1 MYGDRMSFFR
11 RLSMVFQQKANRA
24 LDRAEN
30 PAEALDLSY
39 EKMLENLQK
48 VRRSIA
54 DVLTSQKR
62 LEAQRDTL
70 VQQHDTLQ
78 GHARLALQQGRE
90 DLARTAL
97 SRAELLRAQI
107 DGLDPQIE
115 QLRQQEQQLEV
126 VGEKLRAKVDAFRGQ
141 RETMKAQYT
150 AAKASTQAME
160 GVTGLS
166 EQMADVSLMIDRAQG
181 KVADMQARAAAVG
194 QLAESGALDSLG
206 PGDLEARLKI
216 SQADSE
222 VDRQLLE
229 MKRQLALDAPAER
242 PRIEAAGIV
251 VRIAGDDQYRLP
263 ATARSVLEGLDEDL
277 ARAIEQDNAEDFSR
291 LTRRLV
297 TMVNDMGERLP
308 RDDVRASDLIVPA
321 ADMTLAD
328 AKKLLDPGD
337 SGPGL

>member
-1 MYGDRMSFFR
+1 
-11 RLSMVFQQKANRA
+11 V

-39 EKMLENLQK
+39 EKMLENLQA

-62 LEAQRDTL
+62 LEAQRDTM
-70 VQQHDTLQ
+70 QQQFDSLQ
-78 GHARLALQQGRE
+78 GHARLALQQGQE
-90 DLARTAL
+90 DIARTAL
-97 SRAELLRAQI
+97 GRAQLVRAQL
-107 DGLDPQIE
+107 DGLDPQID
-115 QLRQQEQQLEV
+115 QLRAQEQQLEV
-126 VGEKLRAKVDAFRGQ
+126 VGEKLRAKVEAFRSQ
-141 RETMKAQYT
+141 RETMKAQYS

-181 KVADMQARAAAVG
+181 RVADMKARAAAVG
-194 QLAESGALDSLG
+194 QLAETGALDAIG
-206 PGDLEARLKI
+206 PGDDLEARLRI
-216 SQADSE
+216 SSADAA

-229 MKRQLALDAPAER
+229 MKRQLALDAPTER
-242 PRIEAAGIV
+242 PRLEAAGIV

-263 ATARSVLEGLDEDL
+263 ANARSSLEGLDEDL
-277 ARAIEQDNAEDFSR
+277 ARAIEKDNAEDFAR

-297 TMVNDMGERLP
+297 TFVNDMGERLP

-328 AKKLLDPGD
+328 AKRLLEGGG
-337 SGPGL
+337 SGSAS

>member
-1 MYGDRMSFFR
+1 MFR
-11 RLSMVFQQKANRA
+11 RLSMVFQQKANRV
-24 LDRAEN
+24 LDKAEN

-39 EKMLENLQK
+39 EKMLENLQT

-70 VQQHDTLQ
+70 QQQFETLQ
-78 GHARLALQQGRE
+78 GHARLAVQQGQD

-97 SRAELLRAQI
+97 SRAQLVRGQI

-115 QLRQQEQQLEV
+115 ELRQQEQQLEV
-126 VGEKLRAKVDAFRGQ
+126 VGEKLRGKVEAFRGQ
-141 RETMKAQYT
+141 RETMKAQYS
-150 AAKASTQAME
+150 AAKASTRAME

-181 KVADMQARAAAVG
+181 RVADMKARAAAVG
-194 QLAESGALDSLG
+194 QLAESGALDALG
-206 PGDLEARLKI
+206 SGDLESRLRI
-216 SQADSE
+216 SSAESA
-222 VDRQLLE
+222 VDGQLLE
-229 MKRQLALDAPAER
+229 MKRQLALEAPADL
-242 PRIEAAGIV
+242 PRLEAAGIV

-263 ATARSVLEGLDEDL
+263 ANARSALEGMDEDL
-277 ARAIEQDNAEDFSR
+277 ARAIDRDSAEDFAR

-297 TMVNDMGERLP
+297 MFVNDMGERLP

-328 AKKLLDPGD
+328 AKKLLSEG
-337 SGPGL
+337 GPGAAG

>member
-1 MYGDRMSFFR
+1 MSFFR

-70 VQQHDTLQ
+70 QQQFDNLQ
-78 GHARLALQQGRE
+78 GHARLALQQGQE
-90 DLARTAL
+90 DVARTAL
-97 SRAELLRAQI
+97 SRAQLLRGQI

-194 QLAESGALDSLG
+194 QLAESGALDALG
-206 PGDLEARLKI
+206 PGDDLETRLKI
-216 SQADSE
+216 GQVDSE

-263 ATARSVLEGLDEDL
+263 ASARSVLEGLDEDL
-277 ARAIEQDNAEDFSR
+277 ARAIDKDNAEDFAR

-297 TMVNDMGERLP
+297 TLVNDMGERLP

-321 ADMTLAD
+321 ADMTLDD
-328 AKKLLDPGD
+328 AKKLLAEGA
-337 SGPGL
+337 SGA

>member
-1 MYGDRMSFFR
+1 MSVFR
-11 RLSMVFQQKANRA
+11 RLSMVFQQKANRV
-24 LDRAEN
+24 LDKAEN

-39 EKMLENLQK
+39 EKMLENLQR

-70 VQQHDTLQ
+70 QQQLDTLQ
-78 GHARLALQQGRE
+78 GHARLALQQGQE
-90 DLARTAL
+90 DVARTAL
-97 SRAELLRAQI
+97 TRAQLVKGQV

-126 VGEKLRAKVDAFRGQ
+126 VGEKLRAKVEAFRGQ
-141 RETMKAQYT
+141 RETMKAQYS

-181 KVADMQARAAAVG
+181 KVADMKARAAAVG
-194 QLAESGALDSLG
+194 QLAESGALDALG
-206 PGDLEARLKI
+206 PGDDLEARLRI
-216 SQADSE
+216 SSADAA

-229 MKRQLALDAPAER
+229 MKRQLALEAPQER
-242 PRIEAAGIV
+242 PRLEGAGIV

-263 ATARSVLEGLDEDL
+263 ASARSALEGLDEDL
-277 ARAIEQDNAEDFSR
+277 ARAIEHDNAEDFAR

-297 TMVNDMGERLP
+297 TLVNDMGERLP

-328 AKKLLDPGD
+328 AKKLLDAGA
-337 SGPGL
+337 SGPAS

>member
-1 MYGDRMSFFR
+1 MSVFR
-11 RLSMVFQQKANRA
+11 RLSLVFQQKANRV

-39 EKMLENLQK
+39 EKMLENLQT

-62 LEAQRDTL
+62 LEGQRDTL
-70 VQQHDTLQ
+70 QQQFDTLQ
-78 GHARLALQQGRE
+78 GQARLAVQQGQ
-90 DLARTAL
+90 DDVARTAL
-97 SRAELLRAQI
+97 SRARVVKGQI

-126 VGEKLRAKVDAFRGQ
+126 VGEKLRGKVESFRAQ
-141 RETMKAQYT
+141 RETMKAQYS

-181 KVADMQARAAAVG
+181 KVADMKARAAAVG
-194 QLAESGALDSLG
+194 QLAESGTLDALG
-206 PGDLEARLKI
+206 PGDDLEARLRI
-216 SQADSE
+216 STADSA

-229 MKRQLALDAPAER
+229 MKRQLALEAPAEH
-242 PRIEAAGIV
+242 PRLEGAGIV

-263 ATARSVLEGLDEDL
+263 ANARSALEGLDEDL
-277 ARAIEQDNAEDFSR
+277 ARAIEQDSAEDFAR

-297 TMVNDMGERLP
+297 TLVNDMGERLP
-308 RDDVRASDLIVPA
+308 RDDVRPSDLIVPA

-328 AKKLLDPGD
+328 AKTLLDAGP
-337 SGPGL
+337 SGPGGP

>member
-1 MYGDRMSFFR
+1 MSFFR

-70 VQQHDTLQ
+70 QQQHDTLQ
-78 GHARLALQQGRE
+78 GHARLALEQGRE
-90 DLARTAL
+90 DVARTAL

-107 DGLDPQIE
+107 GGLDPQIE

-160 GVTGLS
+160 GVTRLS

-194 QLAESGALDSLG
+194 QLAEGGALDALG
-206 PGDLEARLKI
+206 PGDLESQLKI
-216 SQADSE
+216 SQVDSE

-251 VRIAGDDQYRLP
+251 VRVAGDDQYRLP
-263 ATARSVLEGLDEDL
+263 ATARSVLQGLDEDL
-277 ARAIEQDNAEDFSR
+277 ARAIEHDNAEDFSR

-308 RDDVRASDLIVPA
+308 HDDVRSSDLIVPA

-328 AKKLLDPGD
+328 AKKLLAEGG
-337 SGPGL
+337 SGS

>member
-1 MYGDRMSFFR
+1 MSLFR
-11 RLSMVFQQKANRA
+11 RLSMVFQQKANRV
-24 LDRAEN
+24 LDKAEN

-39 EKMLENLQK
+39 EKMLENLQT

-70 VQQHDTLQ
+70 QQQHDTLQ
-78 GHARLALQQGRE
+78 GHARLALQQGQE
-90 DLARTAL
+90 DVARTAL
-97 SRAELLRAQI
+97 TRAELVRGQI
-107 DGLDPQIE
+107 EGLDPQIE
-115 QLRQQEQQLEV
+115 QLSQQEQQLEV
-126 VGEKLRAKVDAFRGQ
+126 VGERLRAKVEAFRGQ
-141 RETMKAQYT
+141 RETMKAQYS

-181 KVADMQARAAAVG
+181 KVADMKARAAAVG
-194 QLAESGALDSLG
+194 QLAESGALDALG
-206 PGDLEARLKI
+206 PGDDLEARLRI
-216 SQADSE
+216 SSADAA

-229 MKRQLALDAPAER
+229 MKRQLALEAPQER
-242 PRIEAAGIV
+242 PRLEGAGIV

-263 ATARSVLEGLDEDL
+263 ATARSALEGLDEDL
-277 ARAIEQDNAEDFSR
+277 ARAIEQDNAEDFAR

-297 TMVNDMGERLP
+297 TLVNDMGERLP

-328 AKKLLDPGD
+328 AKTLLDAGA
-337 SGPGL
+337 SGTPS

>member
-1 MYGDRMSFFR
+1 MSVFR
-11 RLSMVFQQKANRA
+11 RLSMVFQQKANRV
-24 LDRAEN
+24 LDKAEN

-39 EKMLENLQK
+39 EKMLENLQR

-70 VQQHDTLQ
+70 QQQLDTLQ
-78 GHARLALQQGRE
+78 GHARLALQQGQE
-90 DLARTAL
+90 DVARTAL
-97 SRAELLRAQI
+97 TRAQLVRGQV

-126 VGEKLRAKVDAFRGQ
+126 VGEKLRAKVEAFRGQ
-141 RETMKAQYT
+141 RETMKAQYS

-181 KVADMQARAAAVG
+181 KVADMKARAAAVG
-194 QLAESGALDSLG
+194 QLAESGALDALG
-206 PGDLEARLKI
+206 PGDDLEARLRI
-216 SQADSE
+216 SSTDAA
-222 VDRQLLE
+222 VDQQMLE
-229 MKRQLALDAPAER
+229 MKRQLALEAPQER
-242 PRIEAAGIV
+242 PRLEGAGIV

-263 ATARSVLEGLDEDL
+263 AGARSALEGLDEDL
-277 ARAIEQDNAEDFSR
+277 ARAIEQDNAEDFAR

-297 TMVNDMGERLP
+297 TLVNDMGERLP

-328 AKKLLDPGD
+328 AKKLLDAGA
-337 SGPGL
+337 SGPAS

>member
-1 MYGDRMSFFR
+1 MSFFR

-70 VQQHDTLQ
+70 QQQFDNLQ
-78 GHARLALQQGRE
+78 GHARLALQQGQE
-90 DLARTAL
+90 DVARTAL
-97 SRAELLRAQI
+97 SRAQLLRGQI

-194 QLAESGALDSLG
+194 QLAESGALDALG
-206 PGDLEARLKI
+206 PGDDLETRLKI
-216 SQADSE
+216 GQVDSE

-263 ATARSVLEGLDEDL
+263 ASARSVLEGLDEDL
-277 ARAIEQDNAEDFSR
+277 ARAIDKDNADDFAR

-297 TMVNDMGERLP
+297 TLVNDMGERLP

-321 ADMTLAD
+321 ADMTLDD
-328 AKKLLDPGD
+328 AKKLLAEGG
-337 SGPGL
+337 SGA

>member
-1 MYGDRMSFFR
+1 MSFFR

-39 EKMLENLQK
+39 ERMLENLQK

-70 VQQHDTLQ
+70 QQQFDSLQ
-78 GHARLALQQGRE
+78 GHARAQ
-90 DLARTAL
+90 
-97 SRAELLRAQI
+97 LLRTQI

-115 QLRQQEQQLEV
+115 QLRQQEQQLEA

-194 QLAESGALDSLG
+194 QLAETGALDALG
-206 PGDLEARLKI
+206 PGDDLESRLKI
-216 SQADSE
+216 SAVDSE

-277 ARAIEQDNAEDFSR
+277 ARALEADNAEDFAR

-297 TMVNDMGERLP
+297 TLVNDMGERLP

-321 ADMTLAD
+321 ADMTVAE
-328 AKKLLDPGD
+328 AKTPLGPGG
-337 SGPGL
+337 SGPAS

>member
-1 MYGDRMSFFR
+1 MSLFR
-11 RLSMVFQQKANRA
+11 RLSMVFQQKANKA

-54 DVLTSQKR
+54 DVLTSEKR

-70 VQQHDTLQ
+70 QGQFETLQ
-78 GHARLALQQGRE
+78 AHARTALQQGQE
-90 DLARTAL
+90 DVARTAL
-97 SRAELLRAQI
+97 QRAQLVRAQV
-107 DGLDPQIE
+107 DGLGPQID
-115 QLRQQEQQLEV
+115 QLREQEQQLEV
-126 VGEKLRAKVDAFRGQ
+126 VGEKLRAKVEAFRSQ
-141 RETMKAQYT
+141 RETMKAQYS

-181 KVADMQARAAAVG
+181 RVADMKARAAAVG
-194 QLAESGALDSLG
+194 QLAESGALDALG
-206 PGDLEARLKI
+206 PGDDLGAKLRI
-216 SQADSE
+216 ST
-222 VDRQLLE
+222 VDAAVDQQLLE
-229 MKRQLALDAPAER
+229 MKRQLALEAPGQA
-242 PRIEAAGIV
+242 PRLESAGIV
-251 VRIAGDDQYRLP
+251 VRIAGDEQYRLP
-263 ATARSVLEGLDEDL
+263 ASARSALEGLDEDL

-297 TMVNDMGERLP
+297 TMVSDMGERLP
-308 RDDVRASDLIVPA
+308 HDDVRASDLIVPS

-328 AKKLLDPGD
+328 AKRLLEEGGAPS
-337 SGPGL
+337 SG

>member
-1 MYGDRMSFFR
+1 MSFFR

-39 EKMLENLQK
+39 ERMLENLQK

-70 VQQHDTLQ
+70 QQQFDSLQ
-78 GHARLALQQGRE
+78 GHARLALQQEKE
-90 DLARTAL
+90 DVARTAL
-97 SRAELLRAQI
+97 SRAQLLRTQI

-115 QLRQQEQQLEV
+115 QLRQQEQQLEA

-194 QLAESGALDSLG
+194 QLAETGALDALG
-206 PGDLEARLKI
+206 PGDDLESRLKI
-216 SQADSE
+216 SAVASE

-277 ARAIEQDNAEDFSR
+277 ARALQADHAEDFAR

-297 TMVNDMGERLP
+297 TLVNDMGERLP

-321 ADMTLAD
+321 ADMTVAE
-328 AKKLLDPGD
+328 AKT
-337 SGPGL
+337 

>member
-1 MYGDRMSFFR
+1 MSFFR

-39 EKMLENLQK
+39 ERMLENLQK

-70 VQQHDTLQ
+70 QQQFDSLQ
-78 GHARLALQQGRE
+78 GHARLALQQEKE
-90 DLARTAL
+90 DVARTAL
-97 SRAELLRAQI
+97 SRAQLLRTQI

-115 QLRQQEQQLEV
+115 QLRQQEQQLEA

-194 QLAESGALDSLG
+194 QLAETGALDALG
-206 PGDLEARLKI
+206 PGDDLESRLKI
-216 SQADSE
+216 SAVASE

-229 MKRQLALDAPAER
+229 MKRQLALDAPVER

-277 ARAIEQDNAEDFSR
+277 ARALEADNAEDFAR

-297 TMVNDMGERLP
+297 TLVNDMGERLP

-321 ADMTLAD
+321 ADMTVAE
-328 AKKLLDPGD
+328 AKTLLGPGG
-337 SGPGL
+337 SGPAS

>member
-1 MYGDRMSFFR
+1 MSVFR
-11 RLSMVFQQKANRA
+11 RLSMVFQQKANRV
-24 LDRAEN
+24 LDKAEN

-39 EKMLENLQK
+39 EKMLENLQR

-70 VQQHDTLQ
+70 QQQLDTLQ
-78 GHARLALQQGRE
+78 GHARLALQQGQE
-90 DLARTAL
+90 DVARTAL
-97 SRAELLRAQI
+97 TRAQLVRGQV

-126 VGEKLRAKVDAFRGQ
+126 VGEKLRAKVEAFRGQ
-141 RETMKAQYT
+141 RETMKAQYS

-181 KVADMQARAAAVG
+181 KVADMKARAAAVG
-194 QLAESGALDSLG
+194 QLAESGALDALG
-206 PGDLEARLKI
+206 PGDDLEARLRI
-216 SQADSE
+216 SSTDAA
-222 VDRQLLE
+222 VDQQMLE
-229 MKRQLALDAPAER
+229 MKRQLALEAPQER
-242 PRIEAAGIV
+242 PRLEGAGIV

-263 ATARSVLEGLDEDL
+263 SSARSALEGLDEDL
-277 ARAIEQDNAEDFSR
+277 ARAIEQDNAEDFAR

-297 TMVNDMGERLP
+297 TLVNDMGERLP

-328 AKKLLDPGD
+328 AKKLLDAGA
-337 SGPGL
+337 SGPAS

>member
-1 MYGDRMSFFR
+1 MSVFR
-11 RLSMVFQQKANRA
+11 RLSMVFQQKANRV
-24 LDRAEN
+24 LDKAEN

-39 EKMLENLQK
+39 EKMLENLQR

-70 VQQHDTLQ
+70 QQQLDTLQ
-78 GHARLALQQGRE
+78 GHARLALQQGQE
-90 DLARTAL
+90 DVARTAL
-97 SRAELLRAQI
+97 TRAQLVKGQV

-126 VGEKLRAKVDAFRGQ
+126 VGEKLRAKVEAFRGQ
-141 RETMKAQYT
+141 RETMKAQYS

-181 KVADMQARAAAVG
+181 KVADMKARAAAVG
-194 QLAESGALDSLG
+194 QLAESGALDALG
-206 PGDLEARLKI
+206 PGDDLEARLRI
-216 SQADSE
+216 SSADAV

-229 MKRQLALDAPAER
+229 MKRQLALEAPQER
-242 PRIEAAGIV
+242 PRLEGAGIV

-263 ATARSVLEGLDEDL
+263 ASARSALEGLDEDL
-277 ARAIEQDNAEDFSR
+277 ARAIEHDNAEDFAR

-297 TMVNDMGERLP
+297 TLVNDMGERLP

-328 AKKLLDPGD
+328 AKKLLDAGA
-337 SGPGL
+337 SGPAS

>member
-1 MYGDRMSFFR
+1 MSFFR

-90 DLARTAL
+90 DVARTAL

-115 QLRQQEQQLEV
+115 QLRQQEQQLET

-194 QLAESGALDSLG
+194 QLAESGALDALG
-206 PGDLEARLKI
+206 PGDDLEARLKI
-216 SQADSE
+216 SSVGSE

-242 PRIEAAGIV
+242 PRLEGAGIV

-277 ARAIEQDNAEDFSR
+277 ARAIDQDNAEDFAR

-337 SGPGL
+337 SGTAP

>member
-1 MYGDRMSFFR
+1 MSVFR
-11 RLSMVFQQKANRA
+11 RLSMVFQQKANRV

-70 VQQHDTLQ
+70 RQQLDMLE
-78 GHARLALQQGRE
+78 GHARRAVEQGR
-90 DLARTAL
+90 DDVARTAL
-97 SRAELLRAQI
+97 TRAQVI
-107 DGLDPQIE
+107 RGQLEGLDPQID

-126 VGEKLRAKVDAFRGQ
+126 VGERLRGKVEAFRSQ
-141 RETMKAQYT
+141 RETMKAQYS

-181 KVADMQARAAAVG
+181 RIADMRARAAAVG
-194 QLAESGALDSLG
+194 QLAETGALDVLG
-206 PGDLEARLKI
+206 PGGGDLEATLRI
-216 SQADSE
+216 STVEAA
-222 VDRQLLE
+222 VDHRLLE
-229 MKRQLALDAPAER
+229 MKRQLTLEAPAPA
-242 PRIEAAGIV
+242 PRLEGAGIV
-251 VRIAGDDQYRLP
+251 VRIAGDEQYRLP
-263 ATARSVLEGLDEDL
+263 ASARSVLEGLDEDL
-277 ARAIEQDNAEDFSR
+277 GRAIERDNGEDFAR

-297 TMVNDMGERLP
+297 TMVHDMGERLP

-321 ADMTLAD
+321 SDMTLAD
-328 AKKLLDPGD
+328 AKRLLEEGGTA
-337 SGPGL
+337 SGG

>member
-1 MYGDRMSFFR
+1 MSFFR

-39 EKMLENLQK
+39 ERMLENLQK

-70 VQQHDTLQ
+70 QQQFDSLQ
-78 GHARLALQQGRE
+78 GHARLALQQEKE
-90 DLARTAL
+90 DVARTAL
-97 SRAELLRAQI
+97 SRAQLLRTQI

-115 QLRQQEQQLEV
+115 QLRQQEQQLEA

-194 QLAESGALDSLG
+194 QLAETGALDALG
-206 PGDLEARLKI
+206 PGDDLESRLKI
-216 SQADSE
+216 SAVASE

-229 MKRQLALDAPAER
+229 MKRQLALDAPVER

-277 ARAIEQDNAEDFSR
+277 ARALEADNAEDFAR

-297 TMVNDMGERLP
+297 TLVNDMGERLP

-321 ADMTLAD
+321 ADMTVAE
-328 AKKLLDPGD
+328 AKTPLGPGG
-337 SGPGL
+337 SGPAS

>member
-1 MYGDRMSFFR
+1 MSFFR

-70 VQQHDTLQ
+70 QQQHDTLQ
-78 GHARLALQQGRE
+78 GHARLALEQGRE
-90 DLARTAL
+90 DVARTAL

-107 DGLDPQIE
+107 GGLDPQIE

-194 QLAESGALDSLG
+194 QLAEGGALDALG
-206 PGDLEARLKI
+206 PGDLESQLKI
-216 SQADSE
+216 SQVDSE

-251 VRIAGDDQYRLP
+251 VRVAGDDQYRLP
-263 ATARSVLEGLDEDL
+263 ATARSVLQGLDEDL
-277 ARAIEQDNAEDFSR
+277 ARAIEHDNAEDFSR

-308 RDDVRASDLIVPA
+308 HDDVRSSDLIVPA

-328 AKKLLDPGD
+328 AKKLLAEGG
-337 SGPGL
+337 SGS

>member
-1 MYGDRMSFFR
+1 MSFFR

-70 VQQHDTLQ
+70 RQQFDNLQ
-78 GHARLALQQGRE
+78 GHARLALQQGQE
-90 DLARTAL
+90 DVARTAL
-97 SRAELLRAQI
+97 SRAQLLRGQI

-194 QLAESGALDSLG
+194 QLAESGALDALG
-206 PGDLEARLKI
+206 PGDDLETRLKI
-216 SQADSE
+216 GQVDSE

-263 ATARSVLEGLDEDL
+263 ASARSVLEGLDEDL
-277 ARAIEQDNAEDFSR
+277 ARAIDKDNAEDFAR

-297 TMVNDMGERLP
+297 TLVNDMGERLP

-321 ADMTLAD
+321 ADMTLDD
-328 AKKLLDPGD
+328 AKKLLAEGA
-337 SGPGL
+337 SGA

>member
-1 MYGDRMSFFR
+1 MSFFR

-70 VQQHDTLQ
+70 QQQFDNLQ
-78 GHARLALQQGRE
+78 GHARLGLQQGQE
-90 DLARTAL
+90 DVARTAL
-97 SRAELLRAQI
+97 SRAQLLRSQI

-194 QLAESGALDSLG
+194 QLAESGALDALG
-206 PGDLEARLKI
+206 PGDDLETRLKI
-216 SQADSE
+216 GEVDSE

-251 VRIAGDDQYRLP
+251 VRIAGDDQYRVP
-263 ATARSVLEGLDEDL
+263 ASARSVLEGLDEDL
-277 ARAIEQDNAEDFSR
+277 AHAIDKDNAEDFAR

-297 TMVNDMGERLP
+297 TLVNDMGERLP

-321 ADMTLAD
+321 ADMTLDD
-328 AKKLLDPGD
+328 AKKLLAEGG
-337 SGPGL
+337 SGA

>member
-1 MYGDRMSFFR
+1 MSFFR

-70 VQQHDTLQ
+70 RQQFDNLQ
-78 GHARLALQQGRE
+78 GHARLALQQGQE
-90 DLARTAL
+90 DVARTAL
-97 SRAELLRAQI
+97 SRAQLLRGQI

-194 QLAESGALDSLG
+194 QLAESGALDALG
-206 PGDLEARLKI
+206 PGDDLETRLKI
-216 SQADSE
+216 GQVDSE

-229 MKRQLALDAPAER
+229 MKRQLALDAP
-242 PRIEAAGIV
+242 
-251 VRIAGDDQYRLP
+251 
-263 ATARSVLEGLDEDL
+263 
-277 ARAIEQDNAEDFSR
+277 
-291 LTRRLV
+291 
-297 TMVNDMGERLP
+297 
-308 RDDVRASDLIVPA
+308 
-321 ADMTLAD
+321 
-328 AKKLLDPGD
+328 
-337 SGPGL
+337 

>member
-1 MYGDRMSFFR
+1 MSVFR
-11 RLSMVFQQKANRA
+11 RLSMVFQQKANRV
-24 LDRAEN
+24 LDKAEN

-39 EKMLENLQK
+39 EKMLENLQR

-70 VQQHDTLQ
+70 QQQLDTLQ
-78 GHARLALQQGRE
+78 GHARLALQQGQE
-90 DLARTAL
+90 DVARTAL
-97 SRAELLRAQI
+97 TRAQLVKGQV

-126 VGEKLRAKVDAFRGQ
+126 VGEKLRAKVEAFRGQ
-141 RETMKAQYT
+141 RETMKAQYS

-181 KVADMQARAAAVG
+181 KVADMKARAAAVG
-194 QLAESGALDSLG
+194 QLAESGALDALG
-206 PGDLEARLKI
+206 PGDDLEARLRI
-216 SQADSE
+216 SSADAA
-222 VDRQLLE
+222 VDRELLE
-229 MKRQLALDAPAER
+229 MKRQLALEAPQER
-242 PRIEAAGIV
+242 PRLEGAGIV

-263 ATARSVLEGLDEDL
+263 ASARSALEGLDEDL
-277 ARAIEQDNAEDFSR
+277 ARAIEHDNAEDFAR

-297 TMVNDMGERLP
+297 TLVNDMGERLP

-328 AKKLLDPGD
+328 AKKLLDAGA
-337 SGPGL
+337 SGPAS

>member
-1 MYGDRMSFFR
+1 
-11 RLSMVFQQKANRA
+11 
-24 LDRAEN
+24 
-30 PAEALDLSY
+30 
-39 EKMLENLQK
+39 
-48 VRRSIA
+48 
-54 DVLTSQKR
+54 
-62 LEAQRDTL
+62 
-70 VQQHDTLQ
+70 
-78 GHARLALQQGRE
+78 
-90 DLARTAL
+90 TAL
-97 SRAELLRAQI
+97 SRAQLLRTQI

-115 QLRQQEQQLEV
+115 QLRQQEQQLEA

-194 QLAESGALDSLG
+194 QLAETGALDALG
-206 PGDLEARLKI
+206 PGDDLESRLKI
-216 SQADSE
+216 SAVASE

-229 MKRQLALDAPAER
+229 MKRQLALDAPVER

-251 VRIAGDDQYRLP
+251 VRI

-277 ARAIEQDNAEDFSR
+277 ARALEADNAEDFAR

-297 TMVNDMGERLP
+297 TLVNDMGERLP

-321 ADMTLAD
+321 ADMTVAE
-328 AKKLLDPGD
+328 AKTLLGPGG
-337 SGPGL
+337 SGPAS

>member
-1 MYGDRMSFFR
+1 MSFFR

-78 GHARLALQQGRE
+78 GHARLALQQGNE
-90 DLARTAL
+90 DVARTAL
-97 SRAELLRAQI
+97 SRAELLRSQI

-126 VGEKLRAKVDAFRGQ
+126 VGEKLRAKVDAFRGH

-194 QLAESGALDSLG
+194 QLAESGALDALG
-206 PGDLEARLKI
+206 PGDDLEARLKV
-216 SQADSE
+216 SHVDSE

-229 MKRQLALDAPAER
+229 MKRQLALEAPGER

-277 ARAIEQDNAEDFSR
+277 ARAIEKDNADDFAR

-297 TMVNDMGERLP
+297 ALVNDMGERLP

-328 AKKLLDPGD
+328 AKKLLEPGA
-337 SGPGL
+337 SGPGP

>member
-1 MYGDRMSFFR
+1 MSFFR

-39 EKMLENLQK
+39 ERMLENLQK

-70 VQQHDTLQ
+70 QQQFDSLQ
-78 GHARLALQQGRE
+78 GHARLALQQEKE
-90 DLARTAL
+90 DVARTAL
-97 SRAELLRAQI
+97 SRAQLLRTQI

-115 QLRQQEQQLEV
+115 QLRQQEQQLEA

-194 QLAESGALDSLG
+194 QLAETGALDALG
-206 PGDLEARLKI
+206 PGDDLESRLKI
-216 SQADSE
+216 SAVDSE

-277 ARAIEQDNAEDFSR
+277 ARALEADNAEDFAR

-297 TMVNDMGERLP
+297 TLVNDMGERLP

-321 ADMTLAD
+321 ADMTVAE
-328 AKKLLDPGD
+328 AKTPLGPGG
-337 SGPGL
+337 SGPAS